1 MWECHRETIT
11 RLYLVED
18 RPLEEVRRIM
28 AAQFG
33 FKATKRM
40 YTFRVKKWGIKK
52 NYTADEKDQIALQ
65 IADALAKNQELSGLV
80 FNNRPIKHHRIVRH
94 VRSKEPGAAPCT
106 PQLWAH
112 YQGLKDAAH
121 QVSGQ
126 PTDHIGATLPFFQ
139 TRSAEIILQATHS
152 FVSSIADITSCKSSC
167 NAAAGDQSGSVRSG
181 PSNPAVRG
189 FWADLG
195 SALYLLRVGA
205 SKLDWE
211 NFHAAWRKAPEAAVS
226 DPATLLRRILTIAV
240 PAYLSHLP
248 GLCGIILKFMA
259 ELLHIRLG
267 ATHPLVQVCTQI
279 QRDGETRRTL
289 DAALRLVRDLFEERL
304 GPEHSETFKSH
315 LALVV
320 CQRRNLDL
328 AAAEKS
334 AVGLIQRCRTCPSLH
349 SQLTDAV
356 LMHAYILKDQRR
368 FGEAIALHHQ
378 ILSEF
383 HGMGLVRDGQ
393 RIGSRECL
401 AELYRFQGHLAVE
414 SWHLAQALKDAE
426 RVYGQRAAETQHVRD
441 KLRRSL
447 KERGRLDEE
456 T

>member
-18 RPLEEVRRIM
+18 RPLDEVRRIM

-52 NYTADEKDQIALQ
+52 NYTADEKDEIALQ

-94 VRSKEPGAAPCT
+94 VRSKEPGATPCT
-106 PQLWAH
+106 PQLWAQ
-112 YQGLKDAAH
+112 YRGRKDAAH
-121 QVSGQ
+121 QVPGQ
-126 PTDHIGATLPFFQ
+126 PTDHIGATLPFSQ

-152 FVSSIADITSCKSSC
+152 FVSSIADITSCRPSC
-167 NAAAGDQSGSVRSG
+167 NAAAGDQSGSVKSG
-181 PSNPAVRG
+181 PSNPA
-189 FWADLG
+189 LG
-195 SALYLLRVGA
+195 
-205 SKLDWE
+205 WE
-211 NFHAAWRKAPEAAVS
+211 NFHVAWQKAPEAAVS

-240 PAYLSHLP
+240 PAYLGHLP
-248 GLCGIILKFMA
+248 GLCGLILKFMA
-259 ELLHIRLG
+259 ELLQIRLG
-267 ATHPLVQVCTQI
+267 AAHPLVRVCAQI
-279 QRDGETRRTL
+279 QRDGETRKTL
-289 DAALRLVRDLFEERL
+289 DAALGLVRDLFEERL

-334 AVGLIQRCRTCPSLH
+334 AVGLIQRCRTCPGLH

-414 SWHLAQALKDAE
+414 SWHLAEALKDAE

-456 T
+456 A